1 MAKWQSGW
9 HASANS
15 QQTSWGN
22 GKGWGQWQRWSS
34 PKKQQKDRGP
44 YIVCANGDCNHW
56 AWADRNLSCCPKCNA
71 RFPTSQGDAGGV
83 QPDDLSTLRVL
94 QSYILAQGFESAHMR
109 EVHALISNILSGP
122 TKADPPPKPQDPL
135 ATWKAARQR
144 CGQAETALHR
154 SETHNV
160 VLVKRLEKAKAAV
173 QDVEKQMLEAA
184 ATLKAAQSEHDEAH
198 AALRGLPE
206 PAQMEVSAPPVA
218 ASKEAVAPNMG
229 LGDVLKSLVAS
240 MAPAATAGSASM
252 ETDEGDD
259 EAPDDSQEVSR
270 AQDDL
275 AAAAKRLQ
283 EQKELADAKRRRT
296 EAQTD
301 AQAMAAQLA
310 AAEQFKVQQEK
321 QAKAV
326 AEAAKLEAAGGHGG
340 ALPAAVSGSSG

>member
-15 QQTSWGN
+15 QQKSWGN
-22 GKGWGQWQRWSS
+22 SKGWGQWQSWSS
-34 PKKQQKDRGP
+34 PKKQWQDRGQ
-44 YIVCANGDCNHW
+44 YIVCANGDCTHW
-56 AWADRNLSCCPKCNA
+56 VWADRNLSRCPKCNDKL
-71 RFPTSQGDAGGV
+71 PSSNGDSGAV

-122 TKADPPPKPQDPL
+122 ATADTPKPQDPL

-144 CGQAETALHR
+144 CSHAESALHR
-154 SETHNV
+154 SESHNV
-160 VLVKRLEKAKAAV
+160 VLVKRLEKAKAGV

-184 ATLKAAQSEHDEAH
+184 ATLKAAQTEHDEAH

-206 PAQMEVSAPPVA
+206 PAQMDVSAPPVA
-218 ASKEAVAPNMG
+218 TVKEAVAPNMG

-283 EQKELADAKRRRT
+283 EQKELADAKRRKT

-326 AEAAKLEAAGGHGG
+326 AEAAKLEAAAGGNGG
-340 ALPAAVSGSSG
+340 APPAAVSGSSG